1 MRTRTIVYELTR
13 EELVNLFS
21 TALYGDAIFSVDY
34 NHNVEGDCI
43 EDKIAT
49 NLINGNSIKITD
61 NYSEDGDDA
70 MGNLPH
76 EIDED
81 GQIVYELKLTDIF
94 TAIQNILDCRNT
106 DDETRELKNSVTE
119 LASGEDC
126 DWDYC
131 QANNLLQYILFGE
144 IVYG

>member
-13 EELVNLFS
+13 AELVNLFS
-21 TALYGDAIFSVDY
+21 TALYADLIFSVEYD
-34 NHNVEGDCI
+34 HNVEGDCI

-61 NYSEDGDDA
+61 NYSKDGDDA

-81 GQIVYELKLTDIF
+81 GQIVYELKLINIF
-94 TAIQNILDCRNT
+94 TAIQNILDCDKT
-106 DDETRELKNSVTE
+106 DEETRELKDSVRE

-144 IVYG
+144 IVYL